1 MVERIVHSLTQEI
14 QLSPISPC
22 SSLPPL
28 LAHTQ
33 LTLILECSVVN
44 PVSSFT
50 PDKLNEAS
58 SACRKL
64 FFNTRLGTLC
74 RPEFMLKGDG
84 LASTYAQAE
93 RLSIDYWGRLNE
105 VLTGVSLMKLSF
117 IVSKKLPMTVFDV
130 LTGATARINNGSIS
144 SHYVH
149 SSSTSSSTSTKEDE
163 SQSRR
168 RRRRDEIDP
177 KIRG

>member
-1 MVERIVHSLTQEI
+1 MFPGTKIPF
-14 QLSPISPC
+14 SPICARYSADCKGRRAYRWSKELFSFSRTQPNSLRYLDVC
-22 SSLPPL
+22 LFLPPHLSSLN
-28 LAHTQ
+28 TQ
-33 LTLILECSVVN
+33 LTLIVVCSVVN
-44 PVSSFT
+44 PVSTFT

-105 VLTGVSLMKLSF
+105 VLTGVSL
-117 IVSKKLPMTVFDV
+117 P
-130 LTGATARINNGSIS
+130 
-144 SHYVH
+144 
-149 SSSTSSSTSTKEDE
+149 
-163 SQSRR
+163 
-168 RRRRDEIDP
+168 
-177 KIRG
+177 